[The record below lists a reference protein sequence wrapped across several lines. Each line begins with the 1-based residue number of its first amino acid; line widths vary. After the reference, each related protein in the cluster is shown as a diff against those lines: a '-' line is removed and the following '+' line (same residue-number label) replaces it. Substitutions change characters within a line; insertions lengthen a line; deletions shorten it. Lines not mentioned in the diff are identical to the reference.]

1 MKPTNRT
8 TLLAAA
14 IIGPCLTLLGAA
26 SAPAADSK
34 GPTAEQLMVEPLSS
48 IPGKEVVMLTV
59 EYLPGGASSPHRH
72 DAEVF
77 VYVLEGAMIMQVDGK
92 PPVTVRKGQTFR
104 ESPNDIHQQ
113 SANASSTE
121 PAKFLVF
128 AVKDQGKPL
137 TRPVDKQR

>member
-1 MKPTNRT
+1 MKPIHRT

-14 IIGPCLTLLGAA
+14 VIGPCLTLLAA
-26 SAPAADSK
+26 ANAPAADTK
-34 GPTAEQLMVEPLSS
+34 APTVQQLMVEPLSS
-48 IPGKEVVMLTV
+48 VPGKEVIVLTV

-92 PPVTVRKGQTFR
+92 EPVTVRQGQTFR

-121 PAKFLVF
+121 PAKFIVF
-128 AVKDQGKPL
+128 MVKDQGKPA
-137 TRPVDKQR
+137 TRPVDKKP